1 MTPNELKQNR
11 IKGFLDIAAKEFAAA
26 NTLGETLPEQ
36 AAYFLQQTVE
46 KLIRAV
52 LEALDVR
59 MGVGHNLRTLAEQLP
74 SGHFLISR
82 FADFDDLSS
91 ASTKYRYPTN
101 EGKVARFDARRVKP
115 LIADVKALIDDV
127 EQYIKGLD

>member
-11 IKGFLDIAAKEFAAA
+11 INGFLDIAAKEYAAA
-26 NTLGETLPEQ
+26 NKLGEALPEQ

-52 LEALDVR
+52 LEALDIR

-74 SGHFLISR
+74 SGHFLINR

-101 EGKVARFDARRVKP
+101 EGKVARFDTRRLKP
-115 LIADVKALIDDV
+115 LTEDVKALTEEV
-127 EQYIKGLD
+127 EQYIRSLV